1 VPATSVEK
9 SRFRQMLA
17 GSVDSMPDAYLDD
30 DVFAQAEA
38 DYAGYPRTVI
48 FYAALVRGVS
58 DLMMRA
64 ALEVDYDEGDA
75 SEKLSQKYKALK
87 DLKAQFEKRLADELL
102 DANPYADW
110 LPFGPTPMY
119 RERPDEL

>member
-1 VPATSVEK
+1 MAATSVEK

-38 DYAGYPRTVI
+38 DYSGYPRTVI
-48 FYAALVRGVS
+48 FYAALVRGVT
-58 DLMMRA
+58 DLMTRA
-64 ALEVDYDEGDA
+64 AFEVDYDEGDA
-75 SEKLSQKYKALK
+75 SEKASQKFKHLRQLK
-87 DLKAQFEKRLADELL
+87 MDYEKRLKEEIE
-102 DANPYADW
+102 DATPYADW
-110 LPFGPTPMY
+110 LPFNPTKMY